1 MKKEIKYFG
10 AKVDKVLNLMINS
23 LYTNKSIFI
32 RELISNA
39 SDACDKMRY
48 QNIIGGNKIEEKLNI
63 KIEVDKNNQEIIFLD
78 NGIGMNKDDLIS
90 NIGTIASSGTQNF
103 ITKCKNKNSNLI
115 GEFGVGFYSAFMVS
129 EKITILSKKFDED
142 KIYKWESEGNNT
154 YTIEEIKDH
163 EMKRGTMIRLKI
175 KSKSSE
181 FLDYHRIKHVVK
193 TYSDHINF
201 SIFIVNDKKE
211 KELINSKSALWI
223 RNKEDISLKQYEDFF
238 YHISYFSDKPWSI
251 LHNKIEGNISYTNL
265 LFIPGTKPFESLH
278 TNRKTQVKLYVKRV
292 LISEKNN
299 NIIPSYLRFVVG
311 IVDSED
317 LPLNISRETLQNNNI
332 VIRIKKN
339 ITKRIIASLNKI
351 CNEEKYYV
359 FWNNFGEILKEGL
372 CENNDEEQI
381 NILKICKF
389 YSTLNKEKLITLDN
403 YISNMR
409 KNQNEIYYLN
419 GDNLNML
426 YNNPQIEGFRKR
438 NIPVILLKDHVD
450 NFWVNIIKEYKGIK
464 LKSITNEKIDL
475 DKINKI
481 NRDLERKDIN
491 NDKNYNMNAK
501 LIYLIKEVL
510 GKRVKDVVISSKL
523 VNSPACI
530 SNSEGR
536 MSLRMERVLMNHNQ
550 SNTQIAKIFEINPE
564 HPVFKKIKLYINDKN
579 NSNLNKKLINSIF
592 NLSLLIEGE
601 SLENPSE
608 FAHTVNE
615 IFSQQIK

>member
-1 MKKEIKYFG
+1 
-10 AKVDKVLNLMINS
+10 
-23 LYTNKSIFI
+23 
-32 RELISNA
+32 
-39 SDACDKMRY
+39 
-48 QNIIGGNKIEEKLNI
+48 
-63 KIEVDKNNQEIIFLD
+63 
-78 NGIGMNKDDLIS
+78 
-90 NIGTIASSGTQNF
+90 
-103 ITKCKNKNSNLI
+103 
-115 GEFGVGFYSAFMVS
+115 
-129 EKITILSKKFDED
+129 
-142 KIYKWESEGNNT
+142 
-154 YTIEEIKDH
+154 
-163 EMKRGTMIRLKI
+163 
-175 KSKSSE
+175 
-181 FLDYHRIKHVVK
+181 
-193 TYSDHINF
+193 
-201 SIFIVNDKKE
+201 
-211 KELINSKSALWI
+211 
-223 RNKEDISLKQYEDFF
+223 
-238 YHISYFSDKPWSI
+238 
-251 LHNKIEGNISYTNL
+251 
-265 LFIPGTKPFESLH
+265 
-278 TNRKTQVKLYVKRV
+278 
-292 LISEKNN
+292 
-299 NIIPSYLRFVVG
+299 
-311 IVDSED
+311 
-317 LPLNISRETLQNNNI
+317 
-332 VIRIKKN
+332 
-339 ITKRIIASLNKI
+339 
-351 CNEEKYYV
+351 V

>member
-1 MKKEIKYFG
+1 
-10 AKVDKVLNLMINS
+10 
-23 LYTNKSIFI
+23 
-32 RELISNA
+32 
-39 SDACDKMRY
+39 MR
-48 QNIIGGNKIEEKLNI
+48 I
-63 KIEVDKNNQEIIFLD
+63 
-78 NGIGMNKDDLIS
+78 
-90 NIGTIASSGTQNF
+90 
-103 ITKCKNKNSNLI
+103 
-115 GEFGVGFYSAFMVS
+115 
-129 EKITILSKKFDED
+129 
-142 KIYKWESEGNNT
+142 
-154 YTIEEIKDH
+154 
-163 EMKRGTMIRLKI
+163 
-175 KSKSSE
+175 
-181 FLDYHRIKHVVK
+181 
-193 TYSDHINF
+193 
-201 SIFIVNDKKE
+201 
-211 KELINSKSALWI
+211 
-223 RNKEDISLKQYEDFF
+223 FF
-238 YHISYFSDKPWSI
+238 YHILYFSDKPWSI

>member
-223 RNKEDISLKQYEDFF
+223 RNKEDISLKQYEYFF

>member
-1 MKKEIKYFG
+1 
-10 AKVDKVLNLMINS
+10 
-23 LYTNKSIFI
+23 
-32 RELISNA
+32 
-39 SDACDKMRY
+39 
-48 QNIIGGNKIEEKLNI
+48 
-63 KIEVDKNNQEIIFLD
+63 
-78 NGIGMNKDDLIS
+78 
-90 NIGTIASSGTQNF
+90 
-103 ITKCKNKNSNLI
+103 
-115 GEFGVGFYSAFMVS
+115 
-129 EKITILSKKFDED
+129 
-142 KIYKWESEGNNT
+142 
-154 YTIEEIKDH
+154 
-163 EMKRGTMIRLKI
+163 
-175 KSKSSE
+175 
-181 FLDYHRIKHVVK
+181 
-193 TYSDHINF
+193 
-201 SIFIVNDKKE
+201 
-211 KELINSKSALWI
+211 
-223 RNKEDISLKQYEDFF
+223 
-238 YHISYFSDKPWSI
+238 
-251 LHNKIEGNISYTNL
+251 
-265 LFIPGTKPFESLH
+265 
-278 TNRKTQVKLYVKRV
+278 
-292 LISEKNN
+292 
-299 NIIPSYLRFVVG
+299 
-311 IVDSED
+311 
-317 LPLNISRETLQNNNI
+317 
-332 VIRIKKN
+332 
-339 ITKRIIASLNKI
+339 
-351 CNEEKYYV
+351 
-359 FWNNFGEILKEGL
+359 
-372 CENNDEEQI
+372 
-381 NILKICKF
+381 
-389 YSTLNKEKLITLDN
+389 
-403 YISNMR
+403 MR

-475 DKINKI
+475 DKINK
-481 NRDLERKDIN
+481 DLERKDIN

-550 SNTQIAKIFEINPE
+550 GNTQIAKIFEINPE

>member
-1 MKKEIKYFG
+1 
-10 AKVDKVLNLMINS
+10 
-23 LYTNKSIFI
+23 
-32 RELISNA
+32 
-39 SDACDKMRY
+39 
-48 QNIIGGNKIEEKLNI
+48 
-63 KIEVDKNNQEIIFLD
+63 
-78 NGIGMNKDDLIS
+78 MNKDDLIS

-317 LPLNISRETLQNNNI
+317 LPLNISRETLQNTYI
-332 VIRIKKN
+332 VIRIKK
-339 ITKRIIASLNKI
+339 KSYK
-351 CNEEKYYV
+351 
-359 FWNNFGEILKEGL
+359 
-372 CENNDEEQI
+372 ENN
-381 NILKICKF
+381 
-389 YSTLNKEKLITLDN
+389 S
-403 YISNMR
+403 
-409 KNQNEIYYLN
+409 
-419 GDNLNML
+419 
-426 YNNPQIEGFRKR
+426 
-438 NIPVILLKDHVD
+438 
-450 NFWVNIIKEYKGIK
+450 
-464 LKSITNEKIDL
+464 
-475 DKINKI
+475 
-481 NRDLERKDIN
+481 
-491 NDKNYNMNAK
+491 
-501 LIYLIKEVL
+501 
-510 GKRVKDVVISSKL
+510 
-523 VNSPACI
+523 
-530 SNSEGR
+530 
-536 MSLRMERVLMNHNQ
+536 
-550 SNTQIAKIFEINPE
+550 
-564 HPVFKKIKLYINDKN
+564 
-579 NSNLNKKLINSIF
+579 
-592 NLSLLIEGE
+592 
-601 SLENPSE
+601 
-608 FAHTVNE
+608 
-615 IFSQQIK
+615 